1 VGEDPHL
8 VTPVDEL
15 TRERELR
22 WGIAAEREER
32 LEDPHILHLS
42 MTKMKK
48 SSAPRE
54 DSASRKDSAPR
65 MERSYRMT
73 ARADA
78 AAATGE
84 RLLAAAWK
92 HFGTRP
98 YEEVRLRE
106 IAADALVTEQTLLA
120 RFHSKDELLTAAY
133 RWWAMSEKSRRDA
146 APVGR
151 FPETVANVFD
161 HYEAHGTA
169 ILRMLSQEDRIP
181 AVRHLT
187 DRGRDYHRDWASSGW
202 KTLLAGLRRAS
213 RERRLT
219 ALVIATDVLVW
230 KLLRLDMQL
239 SRRQAEATV
248 VEMIES
254 YSGRAATRSRAQRC
268 SAAH

>member
-1 VGEDPHL
+1 
-8 VTPVDEL
+8 
-15 TRERELR
+15 
-22 WGIAAEREER
+22 
-32 LEDPHILHLS
+32 

-48 SSAPRE
+48 SSPQ
-54 DSASRKDSAPR
+54 RK
-65 MERSYRMT
+65 ERTYRMT

-78 AAATGE
+78 AAETGE

-120 RFHSKDELLTAAY
+120 RFHSKDELLTEAY
-133 RWWAMSEKSRRDA
+133 RWWAMSEKPRRDA

-151 FPETVANVFD
+151 FREAVANVFD

-169 ILRMLSQEDRIP
+169 ILRMLSQEERIP

-187 DRGRDYHRDWASSGW
+187 DRGRDYHRDWASRVFQP
-202 KTLLAGLRRAS
+202 LLAGLRGAS

-219 ALVIATDVLVW
+219 AVVIATDVLVW

-239 SRRQAEATV
+239 SRPQAEETV
-248 VEMIES
+248 VAMIES
-254 YSGRAATRSRAQRC
+254 YSRRS
-268 SAAH
+268 S

>member
-1 VGEDPHL
+1 
-8 VTPVDEL
+8 
-15 TRERELR
+15 
-22 WGIAAEREER
+22 
-32 LEDPHILHLS
+32 
-42 MTKMKK
+42 MKK
-48 SSAPRE
+48 SSPPH
-54 DSASRKDSAPR
+54 K
-65 MERSYRMT
+65 ERAYRMT

-98 YEEVRLRE
+98 YEDVRLRE
-106 IAADALVTEQTLLA
+106 IAAEALVTEQTLLA
-120 RFHSKDELLTAAY
+120 RFHSKDELLTEAY

-151 FPETVANVFD
+151 FPEAVANVFD

-187 DRGRDYHRDWASSGW
+187 DRGRDYHRDWASRVFQP
-202 KTLLAGLRRAS
+202 LLAGLQRAQ
-213 RERRLT
+213 RERRLA

-230 KLLRLDMQL
+230 RLLRLDMKL
-239 SRRQAEATV
+239 SRPRAEQIIL
-248 VEMIES
+248 EIIEP
-254 YSGRAATRSRAQRC
+254 YSRRSNRDER
-268 SAAH
+268 H

>member
-1 VGEDPHL
+1 
-8 VTPVDEL
+8 
-15 TRERELR
+15 
-22 WGIAAEREER
+22 
-32 LEDPHILHLS
+32 

-48 SSAPRE
+48 SSGPR
-54 DSASRKDSAPR
+54 K
-65 MERSYRMT
+65 ERAYRMS

-84 RLLAAAWK
+84 RLLAAAWE

-133 RWWAMSEKSRRDA
+133 RWWGMSEKSRRDE
-146 APVGR
+146 APVGGL
-151 FPETVANVFD
+151 PEAVTNVFD

-169 ILRMLSQEDRIP
+169 ILRMLSQEDRVP
-181 AVRHLT
+181 AVRQLT
-187 DRGRDYHRDWASSGW
+187 DRGRGYHRDWAARVFQP
-202 KTLLAGLRRAS
+202 LLAGLGGAPKV
-213 RERRLT
+213 RRLA

-239 SRRQAEATV
+239 TRPEAEKTV
-248 VEMIES
+248 LEMI
-254 YSGRAATRSRAQRC
+254 GRYGQ
-268 SAAH
+268 

>member
-1 VGEDPHL
+1 M
-8 VTPVDEL
+8 
-15 TRERELR
+15 
-22 WGIAAEREER
+22 
-32 LEDPHILHLS
+32 S
-42 MTKMKK
+42 
-48 SSAPRE
+48 
-54 DSASRKDSAPR
+54 
-65 MERSYRMT
+65 
-73 ARADA
+73 ARAEA

-106 IAADALVTEQTLLA
+106 IAADAGVTEQTLFA

-133 RWWAMSEKSRRDA
+133 RWWGMREMERRDA

-151 FPETVANVFD
+151 YPDAVANVFD

-181 AVRHLT
+181 AIRSLMG
-187 DRGRDYHRDWASSGW
+187 RGRTYHRDWA
-202 KTLLAGLRRAS
+202 KRVFQPLLAGLPHPA

-239 SRRQAEATV
+239 TRPQATRIV
-248 VEMIES
+248 LEMIEP
-254 YSGRAATRSRAQRC
+254 YTPSGAAVIA
-268 SAAH
+268 

>member
-1 VGEDPHL
+1 
-8 VTPVDEL
+8 
-15 TRERELR
+15 
-22 WGIAAEREER
+22 
-32 LEDPHILHLS
+32 

-48 SSAPRE
+48 SSVPG
-54 DSASRKDSAPR
+54 K
-65 MERSYRMT
+65 ERTYRMT

-120 RFHSKDELLTAAY
+120 RFHSKDELLTEAY
-133 RWWAMSEKSRRDA
+133 RWWAMSEKPRRDA

-151 FPETVANVFD
+151 FPEAVANVFD

-169 ILRMLSQEDRIP
+169 ILRMLSQEERIP

-187 DRGRDYHRDWASSGW
+187 DRGRDYHRDWASRVFQP
-202 KTLLAGLRRAS
+202 LLSGLRRAP

-230 KLLRLDMQL
+230 KLLRLDMQI
-239 SRRQAEATV
+239 SRPQAEETV

-254 YSGRAATRSRAQRC
+254 YTRRS
-268 SAAH
+268 S

>member
-1 VGEDPHL
+1 
-8 VTPVDEL
+8 
-15 TRERELR
+15 
-22 WGIAAEREER
+22 
-32 LEDPHILHLS
+32 

-48 SSAPRE
+48 SSTSPTGRT
-54 DSASRKDSAPR
+54 
-65 MERSYRMT
+65 YRMS

-84 RLLAAAWK
+84 RLLAAAWE

-120 RFHSKDELLTAAY
+120 RFHTKDELLTAAY
-133 RWWAMSEKSRRDA
+133 RWWGMSEKPLRDA

-151 FPETVANVFD
+151 FPEAVANVFD

-181 AVRHLT
+181 AVRGLT
-187 DRGRDYHRDWASSGW
+187 DEGRAYHRDWTSRIFQP
-202 KTLLAGLRRAS
+202 LLAGPPCAS

-239 SRRQAEATV
+239 SRPHAEKTV
-248 VEMIES
+248 LEMIEC
-254 YSGRAATRSRAQRC
+254 YSRRSN
-268 SAAH
+268 